1 MRSSQPSDCPVRSDV
16 ARREVHPRR
25 VVHARRAVDARRAVL
40 AAIILLAAGLRLT
53 RLGLIEFKYDEA
65 TTVRTAMAIAREGRL
80 PAVGMISSE
89 GPRNPPLVAYVL
101 APPFLVSDDPR
112 LAAAWLALLG
122 VAAVALTYWMGNA
135 FFRWPVGAVAAALF
149 AASPWAV
156 FQSRKLWTQ
165 NLPLFTLLFISS
177 LLVLTVRR
185 RSWAL
190 VPAFAALGALI
201 SLHLGGLAFLVVLAA
216 VLVLFRHRVRPRP
229 LLVGFALLLLILSP
243 YLVHDAMHGWAN
255 LRAFGHLGSSGPS
268 FNLRALTM
276 AVRVVG
282 GSHLEDLA
290 GAQQD
295 RFLSSILDLRWLDQ
309 LEILL
314 CWLGLVWSAWRVGRE
329 AVTHRGSLS
338 PDGQARAVL
347 LCWFLIPVA
356 LLTQRPSIQP
366 HDLNLLYP
374 VQHLFLGLLL
384 ADAAAW
390 IAPFFPRPGITVIS
404 GPAAL
409 ISLLVVPLVAWQVYY
424 QQALLTFVDRHDTPG
439 GHGAPIKHT
448 LEAAHRLETLDA
460 SGGGEMVV
468 LLPGG
473 DPRYHGPAAVFD
485 ALLNHDRRLVDGR
498 AALVLPTRPSAYLV
512 HPEAATAASLLSEL
526 AVESKPPL
534 PLREGRDAAY
544 RFYRWEP
551 GPVTPDEACADPPQ
565 WAVPVPSDA
574 GVRVTLLGY
583 QWSGDPEPGGHI
595 EWTIVWR
602 VSGGPPPEA
611 SFHWF
616 NHLVDRDGMR
626 WGQKDG
632 VGLPTAKWRDGDTV
646 LTWFSIPI
654 PPDAPPPPYYVR
666 TGLYAYP
673 DVVNLPLVSAPGE
686 PPAQFA
692 ELGPIE
698 ASP

>member
-1 MRSSQPSDCPVRSDV
+1 MPPSRSATRS
-16 ARREVHPRR
+16 ARP
-25 VVHARRAVDARRAVL
+25 VHARRAIL

-65 TTVRTAMAIAREGRL
+65 TTVRTAMAIAREGHF
-80 PAVGMISSE
+80 PAVGMVSSE
-89 GPRNPPLVAYVL
+89 GPRNPALMGYVL
-101 APPFLVSDDPR
+101 APPFLLSGDPR

-122 VAAVALTYWMGNA
+122 VAAVGLTYWMGNA

-156 FQSRKLWTQ
+156 IQSRKLWTQ
-165 NLPLFTLLFISS
+165 NLALVTLLFISFV
-177 LLVLTVRR
+177 LVLVVRR

-216 VLVLFRHRVRPRP
+216 VLALFRKRVHLRP
-229 LLVGFALLLLILSP
+229 LLGGTALLILILSP
-243 YLVHDAMHGWAN
+243 YLIHDAMNGWAN
-255 LRAFGHLGSSGPS
+255 LRAFRDIGTSGPS
-268 FNLRALTM
+268 FNARALTT
-276 AVRVVG
+276 AARVVG

-290 GAQQD
+290 GAQQE
-295 RFLSSILDLRWLDQ
+295 RFLSSVLDLRWLDQ
-309 LEILL
+309 LEVIL
-314 CWLGLVWSAWRVGRE
+314 CWLGLAWSAWRVGRE
-329 AVTHRGSLS
+329 AVTHRGTLS

-356 LLTQRPSIQP
+356 LLTQRASIQP

-374 VQHLFLGLLL
+374 VQHLFIGLLL

-390 IAPFFPRPGITVIS
+390 LAPFFRRPGATI
-404 GPAAL
+404 PARAAAL
-409 ISLLVVPLVAWQVYY
+409 TSLMIVPLVAWQVYY

-439 GHGAPIKHT
+439 GYGAPLEDT
-448 LEAAHRLETLDA
+448 QAAARRLEALAAPGD
-460 SGGGEMVV
+460 GEMVT

-485 ALLNHDRRLVDGR
+485 ALLNDDHLRLVDGR
-498 AALVLPTRPSAYLV
+498 AALVLPVHPTAYLA
-512 HPEAATAASLLSEL
+512 HPGAATASSLLSEL
-526 AVESKPPL
+526 AVESHPPL
-534 PLREGRDAAY
+534 PLREGSDAAY
-544 RFYRWEP
+544 RFFRWEP
-551 GPVTPDEACADPPQ
+551 RTVTPDVPCADPPQ
-565 WAVPVPSDA
+565 WAIPGASDA

-583 QWSGDPEPGGHI
+583 QWSGDPKPGGYI

-602 VSGGPPPEA
+602 VVGGPPPQA

-616 NHLVDRDGMR
+616 NHLVDPDGVR

-632 VGLPTAKWRDGDTV
+632 VGLPTTKWRDGDTV

-654 PPDAPPPPYYVR
+654 PPDVPPAPYFVR

-673 DVVNLPLVSAPGE
+673 DVVNVPLVAALGE

-692 ELGPIE
+692 ELGPIQ